1 MAIDLK
7 TASLAEMKQYARDE
21 LGLSIPRGAEE
32 ETIRKLIADADDSS
46 AQPPKPAK
54 VGDVIP
60 KRRMIKI
67 NIMKTDRDGGDRD
80 VPVGVNGKLY
90 LIQRGVDV
98 EVPAEVVE
106 VLRNAV
112 ETRWEQRKDP
122 ENPLRSQMIRR
133 DTHAYPFSIV
143 P

>member
-7 TASLAEMKQYARDE
+7 TASLAELKQYARDE
-21 LGLSIPRGAEE
+21 LGLSVPRGIDEDA
-32 ETIRKLIADADDSS
+32 IRKLIADADETVIE
-46 AQPPKPAK
+46 PPKPAK
-54 VGDVIP
+54 VGDVLP
-60 KRRMIKI
+60 AKRRVKI
-67 NIMKTDRDGGDRD
+67 HIMKTDKDGGDRD
-80 VPVGVNGKLY
+80 VPVGVNGKIY

-98 EVPAEVVE
+98 EVPVEVVE
-106 VLRNAV
+106 VLKNAI

-122 ENPLRSQMIRR
+122 DNPLRSQMIRR